1 MALPKINKNVMLLGG
16 AVTLG
21 IIAALLSVS
30 YIRQKVDEATAAAKV
45 VVDKATVVVP
55 KRNLAVGETV
65 SREDLARREVPLDFI
80 PADAVTEETSAQFVG
95 RMVRAPIKAG
105 TPLSASTLV
114 PIYDQFS
121 RVISEG
127 RVGYTLS
134 VNENNS
140 ISGMISPGDRVDILL
155 TYEEEKSNEVA
166 GQGAKPKAE
175 ERVVPLLENVLVLAT
190 GSRVSEAPDQG
201 APGQEGMATSFSSI
215 SLELEPQDAE
225 RLTMGQK
232 AGDLRVLLR
241 NIEDHRP
248 FGMTGLT
255 EKGLLSSLGDGAGVA
270 FDDVQYII
278 GGK

>member
-1 MALPKINKNVMLLGG
+1 MAVPKLNKNVMLLGG
-16 AVTLG
+16 AVMLG

-45 VVDKATVVVP
+45 VVDKITIVVP
-55 KRNLAVGETV
+55 KRDLAVGATL
-65 SREDLARREVPLDFI
+65 SREDLARRQVPVDFV
-80 PADAVTEETSAQFVG
+80 PADAVTEETSEQFVG

-105 TPLSASTLV
+105 TPLSASMLV
-114 PIYDQFS
+114 PVYDQFS

-155 TYEEEKSNEVA
+155 TYKEEKPGSGESDKE
-166 GQGAKPKAE
+166 KPQ

-190 GSRVSEAPDQG
+190 GARVNEVPGEEAL
-201 APGQEGMATSFSSI
+201 ATSFSSI
-215 SLELEPQDAE
+215 SLELEPHDAE

-248 FGMTGLT
+248 FGMTGMT
-255 EKGLLSSLGDGAGVA
+255 KKGFLSSLGDGVGAA

>member
-1 MALPKINKNVMLLGG
+1 MAAPKVNKNVMFLVG
-16 AVTLG
+16 AVVLG

-30 YIRQKVDEATAAAKV
+30 YIRQKVDEATAAANV
-45 VVDKATVVVP
+45 VVDKRTVVVP
-55 KRNLAVGETV
+55 RRDLAVGDTV
-65 SREDLARREVPLDFI
+65 AREDLVRRSVPVDFV
-80 PADAVTEETSAQFVG
+80 PADAVTEEMSPQFVG

-114 PIYDQFS
+114 PVYDQFS
-121 RVISEG
+121 RVIGEG

-155 TYEEEKSNEVA
+155 SYEEEKSTEA
-166 GQGAKPKAE
+166 GAEGAKAKPE
-175 ERVVPLLENVLVLAT
+175 ERVAPLLENVLVLAT
-190 GSRVSEAPDQG
+190 GARVGEV
-201 APGQEGMATSFSSI
+201 PGEEGMATSFSSI
-215 SLELEPQDAE
+215 SLELEPHDAE

-255 EKGLLSSLGDGAGVA
+255 EKALRSSLGGVGAAA

>member
-1 MALPKINKNVMLLGG
+1 LNKNVMLLGG
-16 AVTLG
+16 AVMLG

-45 VVDKATVVVP
+45 VVDKVTVVVP
-55 KRNLAVGETV
+55 KRDFAVGETV
-65 SREDLARREVPLDFI
+65 SREDLARRQVPVDFV
-80 PADAVTEETSAQFVG
+80 PADAVTEETSEQFVG

-105 TPLSASTLV
+105 TPLSASMLV
-114 PIYDQFS
+114 PVYDQFS

-155 TYEEEKSNEVA
+155 TYKEEKP
-166 GQGAKPKAE
+166 AKGSGESDKEKPQ

-190 GSRVSEAPDQG
+190 GARVNEVPGEEAL
-201 APGQEGMATSFSSI
+201 ATSFSSI
-215 SLELEPQDAE
+215 SLELEPHDAE

-248 FGMTGLT
+248 FGMTGMT
-255 EKGLLSSLGDGAGVA
+255 KKGFLSSLGDGVGAA